1 MLTTPRNRSG
11 MGTIFIHFH
20 PHDLFAAEIIAGA
33 LVDCGDVILRP
44 HAPTALL
51 PPTPER
57 LAVDWHVVLWTTNG
71 MSISSLRHLIHE
83 LARLRGPVMVLSY
96 EDNIAPEDLRRDQQF
111 PLFDRGVDW
120 RVYRAGLRQRL
131 RYAVETYPRQERVD
145 SLVLA
150 ARNLDQSVQALFASR
165 FVLPGLILFGVFI
178 WTLR

>member
-1 MLTTPRNRSG
+1 MPRNRSG
-11 MGTIFIHFH
+11 MGTIFIHYH

-44 HAPTALL
+44 HALYGHAPT
-51 PPTPER
+51 PPER
-57 LAVDWHVVLWTTNG
+57 LAVDWHVALWTPSG
-71 MSISSLRHLIHE
+71 ASLTSMVHLANT
-83 LARLRGPVMVLSY
+83 LAQTRGPLMLLTFDESF
-96 EDNIAPEDLRRDQQF
+96 APQNVRAEQQF

-131 RYAVETYPRQERVD
+131 RYAVETYPRQERID

-150 ARNLDQSVQALFASR
+150 ARNVDQAVQAFFASR
-165 FVLPGLILFGVFI
+165 FVLPALILFGVFV